1 MKPRQV
7 RGIGSRKGNEIKW
20 KLGKIID
27 ETWGSQD
34 KILVRLARSVKVTSG
49 FKGTEGRGFKCHD
62 HDQAKMY

>member
-7 RGIGSRKGNEIKW
+7 RGIGSRKGKEIKW

-34 KILVRLARSVKVTSG
+34 KISVRLAGSVKVL
-49 FKGTEGRGFKCHD
+49 KELRVEGSNV
-62 HDQAKMY
+62 M

>member
-1 MKPRQV
+1 MKPWQV

-34 KILVRLARSVKVTSG
+34 KISVRLAGSVKVTSG
-49 FKGTEGRGFKCHD
+49 FRGTDVEGSNV
-62 HDQAKMY
+62 M

>member
-34 KILVRLARSVKVTSG
+34 KISVRFAGSVKVTSG
-49 FKGTEGRGFKCHD
+49 FKGTEGC
-62 HDQAKMY
+62 